1 MSMKINQDQI
11 VPSRWQRI
19 IFDCRRGQGHLFSY
33 LMNRFRWHGYPRM
46 RYTGRLPDHVDVE
59 ISSVCNMQCPMCYTT
74 TEEYKKKV
82 KRTLMDLELF
92 KKIIDQC
99 AQEKVFSIRLS
110 LRGEA
115 FIHPNIVEMIG
126 YAKQKGICEVST
138 LTNNLA
144 LTPEKFEEV
153 MKAGLDWLTISFD
166 GTGETY
172 EQIRKPAIFTE
183 SYKKIMDYKK
193 IKERNHS
200 VKPVIRIQSVWPAI
214 EKDPEGFIE
223 LFKPYV
229 DEIVSNPLVDYL
241 HKDSEIEYESDFE
254 CPVLYQRMVIG
265 ADGIVLLC
273 SNDEMCDYPIGDTN
287 LESLTNIWQGKKLRK
302 ARMYHRQHR
311 GVQKMVPCRHCY
323 LPRKTETHIV
333 NTGQRKLNVEKLKG
347 RTDEIG
353 K

>member
-1 MSMKINQDQI
+1 M
-11 VPSRWQRI
+11 
-19 IFDCRRGQGHLFSY
+19 FSY
-33 LMNRFRWHGYPRM
+33 LMNRFRWHIYPRL

-59 ISSVCNMQCPMCYTT
+59 ISSICNMRCPMCYTT

-99 AQEKVFSIRLS
+99 AQKKVFSIRLS

-115 FIHPNIVEMIG
+115 FLHPDIVEMIQ
-126 YAKQKGICEVST
+126 YAKQKGILEVST

-144 LTPEKFEEV
+144 LTPEIFEDV

-166 GTGETY
+166 GTNETY
-172 EQIRKPAIFTE
+172 EQIRKPAVFTE
-183 SYKKIMDYKK
+183 SYEKIRDYKK

-214 EKDPEGFIE
+214 EDDPEGFIE

-229 DEIVSNPLVDYL
+229 DEVVSNPLVDYL
-241 HKDSEIEYESDFE
+241 HKDSEIEYEPQFE

-273 SNDEMCDYPIGDTN
+273 SNDEMCDHPVGDAN
-287 LESLTNIWQGKKLRK
+287 LDPLLDIWKGEKLRA
-302 ARMYHRQHR
+302 ARHYHHQNNGIRIL
-311 GVQKMVPCRHCY
+311 VPCTHCY

-333 NTGQRKLNVEKLKG
+333 DTGQRKLNVEKLKG

>member
-1 MSMKINQDQI
+1 MI
-11 VPSRWQRI
+11 R
-19 IFDCRRGQGHLFSY
+19 Y
-33 LMNRFRWHGYPRM
+33 LMNRFRWHVYPRL

-59 ISSVCNMQCPMCYTT
+59 ISSVCNMRCPMCYTT
-74 TEEYKKKV
+74 TEEYKKRV
-82 KRTLMDLELF
+82 KRALMDLAVF

-99 AQEKVFSIRLS
+99 AQEHVFSIRLS

-115 FIHPNIVEMIG
+115 FLHPDIVEMIR
-126 YAKQKGICEVST
+126 YAKQKGIREVST

-144 LTPEKFEEV
+144 LTPEIFEEV

-172 EQIRKPAIFTE
+172 EQIRKPAVFSE
-183 SYKKIMDYKK
+183 SYEKIRDYKK
-193 IKERNHS
+193 IKERAHS

-214 EKDPEGFIE
+214 EEDPEGFIE

-241 HKDSEIEYESDFE
+241 HKDSEIEYEVGFE
-254 CPVLYQRMVIG
+254 CPVLYQRLVIG

-273 SNDEMCDYPIGDTN
+273 SNDEMCDNPIGDIN
-287 LESLTNIWQGKKLRK
+287 RESLSEIWQGEKLRN
-302 ARMYHRQHR
+302 ARQYHRQHN
-311 GVQKMVPCRHCY
+311 GVRMLVPCQHCY

-333 NTGQRKLNVEKLKG
+333 DTGQRKLNVEKLKG